1 MLDTT
6 SVDPTQITD
15 QLMQQFAGILMLV
28 TIVSLVLTAIILT
41 LWIVSLV
48 RKWQMQKA
56 ISEMRDILR
65 EMNERQKQQTP
76 LHDKPVILKEER
88 LP

>member
-15 QLMQQFAGILMLV
+15 QLTQQFAGILMLV
-28 TIVSLVLTAIILT
+28 IIVSLVLTAIILT

-65 EMNERQKQQTP
+65 EINERQKQQTP
-76 LHDKPVILKEER
+76 LHDKPVVLKEER

>member
-15 QLMQQFAGILMLV
+15 QLTQQFAGILMLV

-65 EMNERQKQQTP
+65 EINERQKQQTP
-76 LHDKPVILKEER
+76 LHDKPVVLKEER